1 MRYADREAQWRTAE
15 RVERTRKMG
24 ETGRR
29 EKKCTCVEEK
39 KSEEKLE
46 GEEKRTGER
55 ILSSPWFRIRVTS
68 RSHRCAKCP
77 RSLMSNITTPVTT
90 RKLSRFLIHFFP
102 LFADRY
108 IACRPFDVI
117 IPFTLGVH
125 IFPTPD
131 VPTARDNNRTDL
143 VAHRSSTTIRSVLVT
158 RRYDALTRS
167 LSPRFFPG

>member
-55 ILSSPWFRIRVTS
+55 ILSSLEWGIVR
-68 RSHRCAKCP
+68 
-77 RSLMSNITTPVTT
+77 
-90 RKLSRFLIHFFP
+90 
-102 LFADRY
+102 
-108 IACRPFDVI
+108 
-117 IPFTLGVH
+117 GVRG
-125 IFPTPD
+125 
-131 VPTARDNNRTDL
+131 VRGMVQR
-143 VAHRSSTTIRSVLVT
+143 
-158 RRYDALTRS
+158 
-167 LSPRFFPG
+167 